1 MRVIECEF
9 CGEVLSGSHDE
20 DLANTIQRH
29 MADQHSDAGV
39 DSDRARAMVEHGA
52 YDATDS

>member
-1 MRVIECEF
+1 VRVIECEF

>member
-9 CGEVLSGSHDE
+9 CGEVLTGSDDE
-20 DLANTIQRH
+20 DLASTIERH
-29 MADQHSDAGV
+29 MADQHTDAEV
-39 DSDRARAMVEHGA
+39 DSDRARAMVERGA

>member
-9 CGEVLSGSHDE
+9 CGEVLSGSDDE
-20 DLANTIQRH
+20 DLASTIERH
-29 MADQHSDAGV
+29 MADQHTDAEV
-39 DSDRARAMVEHGA
+39 DSDRVRAMVERGA